1 MLCYETTL
9 KRVNA
14 TNGCANS
21 AYYSQ
26 RDYRNE
32 YRPKCDDALR
42 LGGNGRIC
50 IIAFVDK
57 RVSGR

>member
-21 AYYSQ
+21 AYYPQ
-26 RDYRNE
+26 RDW
-32 YRPKCDDALR
+32 K
-42 LGGNGRIC
+42 
-50 IIAFVDK
+50 
-57 RVSGR
+57 